1 MCSGGGKKKEDRGE
15 HEFLETSNMIRDP
28 IESTESRA
36 VDSAPDRPRRL
47 GRRISFAR
55 PGRGFGALV
64 TVVVLFYGVAGYLG
78 SADMFGDHPRW
89 RGMNRG
95 PADFGLRSET
105 VSFDAID
112 GIPLKAWWLP
122 ASGMPRGAVIIA
134 HGIDHTRQVMLPRAA
149 FLVRGGYDVLAMDLR
164 GHGESGGSIVSP
176 GLLEARDIVG
186 ALRYIRSR
194 GDIEAVAALG
204 VSYGAVASL
213 IAAAESPEIAAVI
226 ADGAYPTGKDVS
238 EDISHHYL
246 HDPRTNFWLRA
257 IFAAS
262 SFPGVVRATAL
273 AYYFRSGIYL
283 GPELLS
289 VIPSAGR
296 IRVPVLLI
304 SGQRD
309 WIVPTDKARQILSVI
324 PDNRKELVV
333 IPNAVHDTTYN
344 AAPTLYAST
353 VLSFLDR
360 SIREIKGARRA
371 RSSRFFGRIK
381 GKRGRL

>member
-1 MCSGGGKKKEDRGE
+1 
-15 HEFLETSNMIRDP
+15 MIRDP
-28 IESTESRA
+28 MGATKAWA
-36 VDSAPDRPRRL
+36 VKSSPNRQRRL
-47 GRRISFAR
+47 GRRISFVR
-55 PGRGFGALV
+55 PLRGLAAIA
-64 TVVVLFYGVAGYLG
+64 TVVVLFYAVAGYFG

-89 RGMNRG
+89 RGINRG

-105 VSFDAID
+105 VSFDSTD

-164 GHGESGGSIVSP
+164 GHGESGGSVVSP
-176 GLLEARDIVG
+176 GLLEARDILG

-194 GDIEAVAALG
+194 GDSEPVAVLG

-213 IAAAESPEIAAVI
+213 IAAAESTEIAAVI
-226 ADGAYPTGKDVS
+226 ADGAYTTGKDVS
-238 EDISHHYL
+238 QDISRHYL
-246 HDPRTNFWLRA
+246 HHPRANFWLRVVLV
-257 IFAAS
+257 AS
-262 SFPGVVRATAL
+262 SFPGVARATAL

-289 VIPSAGR
+289 VIPSASR

-304 SGQRD
+304 SGERD
-309 WIVPTDKARQILSVI
+309 WIVPTDKAREILAVI
-324 PDNRKELVV
+324 PGNRKELVV
-333 IPNAVHDTTYN
+333 IPNAVHDTTYS

-353 VLSFLDR
+353 VVSFLDR
-360 SIREIKGARRA
+360 SIESNHSRLDAAPSYFSPMIIAVRQLTGYVSSLGA
-371 RSSRFFGRIK
+371 SRG
-381 GKRGRL
+381 

>member
-1 MCSGGGKKKEDRGE
+1 V
-15 HEFLETSNMIRDP
+15 IRNS
-28 IESTESRA
+28 IESTESRP
-36 VDSAPDRPRRL
+36 VVPAPNGPRL
-47 GRRISFAR
+47 PGRRISFA
-55 PGRGFGALV
+55 PAGRGFVAIA
-64 TVVVLFYGVAGYLG
+64 TVVVLFYAVAGYLG
-78 SADMFGDHPRW
+78 SANMFGDHACW

-149 FLVRGGYDVLAMDLR
+149 FLVRGSYDVLAMDLR

-176 GLLEARDIVG
+176 GLLEARDVLG

-194 GDIEAVAALG
+194 GNNEPVAVLG

-226 ADGAYPTGKDVS
+226 ADGAYPRGKDVS
-238 EDISHHYL
+238 EDISSHYL
-246 HDPRTNFWLRA
+246 HDPRTNLWLRA
-257 IFAAS
+257 LFAAS
-262 SFPGVVRATAL
+262 SFPGVARATAL
-273 AYYFRSGIYL
+273 AYYFRSGVYL

-289 VIPSAGR
+289 VIPSASR
-296 IRVPVLLI
+296 IKAPVLLI
-304 SGQRD
+304 SGKRD
-309 WIVPTDKARQILSVI
+309 WIVPTDKALQILSAI
-324 PDNRKELVV
+324 RGDRKELVV
-333 IPNAVHDTTYN
+333 IPNAVHDTTYS
-344 AAPTLYAST
+344 AEPVLYACT

-360 SIREIKGARRA
+360 SIR
-371 RSSRFFGRIK
+371 
-381 GKRGRL
+381 